1 MATDEPGRPDDG
13 LDPPRDLPDDIPGGS
28 RGEFGRAESA
38 SAESGPAVAGAPV
51 DRAPIPTRRYVAFWG
66 TGVVIVGGAYLLL
79 QLIGS
84 LSHLISWLIIALF
97 FATLLNPLVNFA
109 QHKMHMPRV
118 VSVIVVFLLGI
129 LLLSAITYAFVKPVY
144 SAGRKFA
151 DDIPQLTKD
160 AEKGRGPF
168 GKIVK
173 KYHVDRWVRQN
184 APKLRS
190 QLSDAGGPAITAL
203 GKILSGIVATVTILV
218 LTFLLLLEAPLLI
231 EGFLALFPPK
241 RAQRIR
247 RVGSEATRAVS
258 GYMGGN
264 VVISIIAGVATYIF
278 LRVTGVPFA
287 GVLALWVAFADLIPL
302 VGATLGAI
310 PPIFVAL
317 LDRPVLGLFTLIF
330 FVVYQQFENHV
341 LQTTIMAKT
350 VKLNPLLVI
359 LSVIIGV
366 ELGGFVGAVLA
377 IPAAGVIQIVFKEIW
392 YDREERIR
400 AALALGSEKLE

>member
-13 LDPPRDLPDDIPGGS
+13 LGPPPDLPDDLPAAHG
-28 RGEFGRAESA
+28 
-38 SAESGPAVAGAPV
+38 ESGSAVAAGLPR
-51 DRAPIPTRRYVAFWG
+51 DRSSIPTRRYAAFWG
-66 TGVVIVGGAYLLL
+66 IGVLIVGGSYLVL

-84 LSHLISWLIIALF
+84 LSQLISWLIIAIF
-97 FATLLNPLVNFA
+97 FTTLLNPLVNFA
-109 QHKMHMPRV
+109 QHRMHMPRIV
-118 VSVIVVFLLGI
+118 ATLVVFLVGVVM
-129 LLLSAITYAFVKPVY
+129 LSAITYAFVQPVY

-151 DDIPQLTKD
+151 DDIPRLTRE

-190 QLSDAGGPAITAL
+190 QLSDAGGPALTAL
-203 GKILSGIVATVTILV
+203 RRVLSGLVATVTILV
-218 LTFLLLLEAPLLI
+218 LTFLLLLEAPLII
-231 EGFLALFPPK
+231 EGFLALFPK
-241 RAQRIR
+241 RRADRIR
-247 RVGSEATRAVS
+247 RVGGDATRAVS

-264 VVISIIAGVATYIF
+264 VLISIIAGIATYVF
-278 LRVTGVPFA
+278 LRTTGVPFA

-317 LDRPVLGLFTLIF
+317 LDRPILGLVTLIF
-330 FVVYQQFENHV
+330 FIVYQQFENHV

-359 LSVIIGV
+359 LSVIIGI

-377 IPAAGVIQIVFKEIW
+377 IPAAGVIQIVFNEVW
-392 YDREERIR
+392 LDREERVR
-400 AALALGSEKLE
+400 NALATGSENLE

>member
-13 LDPPRDLPDDIPGGS
+13 LGPPPDLPDDLPGGS
-28 RGEFGRAESA
+28 PG
-38 SAESGPAVAGAPV
+38 ESGSAIAAGLP
-51 DRAPIPTRRYVAFWG
+51 RERPSIPTRRYAAFWG
-66 TGVVIVGGAYLLL
+66 MGVLIVGGSYLVL

-84 LSHLISWLIIALF
+84 LSQLISWLVIATF
-97 FATLLNPLVNFA
+97 FTTLLNPLVNFA
-109 QHKMHMPRV
+109 QHRMHMPRV
-118 VSVIVVFLLGI
+118 LSVLVVFLLGVI
-129 LLLSAITYAFVKPVY
+129 VLSAITYAFVKPVY

-151 DDIPQLTKD
+151 DDIPHLTRE

-173 KYHVDRWVRQN
+173 KYHIDRWVRQN

-190 QLSDAGGPAITAL
+190 QLGDAGGPALSAAQR
-203 GKILSGIVATVTILV
+203 ILSGLVATVTVLV
-218 LTFLLLLEAPLLI
+218 LTFLLLLEAPLII
-231 EGFLALFPPK
+231 EGFLALFPTK
-241 RAQRIR
+241 RADRIR
-247 RVGSEATRAVS
+247 RVGGDATRAVS

-264 VVISIIAGVATYIF
+264 VLISIIAGIATYVF
-278 LRVTGVPFA
+278 LRATGVPFA

-317 LDRPVLGLFTLIF
+317 LHRPILGLVTLIF
-330 FVVYQQFENHV
+330 FIVYQQFENHV

-359 LSVIIGV
+359 LSVIIGI

-377 IPAAGVIQIVFKEIW
+377 IPAAGVIQIVFKEVW
-392 YDREERIR
+392 LDREERVR
-400 AALALGSEKLE
+400 DALAAGSENLE